1 MSKFIVTGGLGFIG
15 SNLVEYLINLNH
27 TVINIDKANYSS
39 NYFNV
44 KNFKDSKNYK
54 FFKIDINEKQKI
66 SQIINKFKP
75 TCIFN
80 LAAETHVDRSIDN
93 PQEFIKSNVIGV
105 FNLLEAILASKKK
118 TKLIHVST
126 DEVYG
131 DVKINRVKEQHP
143 YNPKNPYSATKA
155 AADHLI
161 NSYINTYG
169 INAIITNCCNN
180 YGPRQNPEKFI
191 PKMISSILLEK
202 KLKIYGKGRN
212 SREWIYVLDHCK
224 ALYKIFKKGKIG
236 ENYNI
241 GTNQNLKNIELAK
254 KIIQISKNLNLFYKK
269 NKIVFIKDRPGH
281 DLRYALNSNKIKNK
295 INWKY
300 EVNIKEGLL
309 KTFEWYIKNQNF
321 FKTIKNKNYIARIGK
336 LR

>member
-27 TVINIDKANYSS
+27 KVINIDKANYSS

-54 FFKIDINEKQKI
+54 FFKIDLNDKKKI

-80 LAAETHVDRSIDN
+80 LAAETHVDRSIDS
-93 PQEFIKSNVIGV
+93 PQEFIKSNVFGV
-105 FNLLEAILASKKK
+105 YNLLEAILLSKKK

-191 PKMISSILLEK
+191 PKMISSILLQKE
-202 KLKIYGKGRN
+202 LKIYGKGKN

-224 ALYKIFKKGKIG
+224 ALYKVFKKGKIG

-254 KIIQISKNLNLFYKK
+254 KIIQISKNLNLFNKK

-281 DLRYALNSNKIKNK
+281 DLRYALNSSKIKNK
-295 INWKY
+295 INWRY

-309 KTFEWYIKNQNF
+309 KTFEWYIHNKNF
-321 FKTIKNKNYIARIGK
+321 FKAIKNKNFITRIGK